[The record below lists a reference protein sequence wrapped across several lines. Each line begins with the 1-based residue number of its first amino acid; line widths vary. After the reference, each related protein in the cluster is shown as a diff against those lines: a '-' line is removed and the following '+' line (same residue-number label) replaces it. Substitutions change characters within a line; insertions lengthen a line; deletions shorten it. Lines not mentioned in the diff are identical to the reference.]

1 MYQEKDIVVGSVWQ
15 SMGGITL
22 RVVVDICDTHVVYK
36 YVMGSDGMPRTA
48 EQTKKE
54 FELDGQSKFNQ
65 EMQAEFH
72 ERIKKLGGKKK
83 HEKDHYRS

>member
-15 SMGGITL
+15 SMGGTTL
-22 RVVVDICDTHVVYK
+22 RVVVDICDTHVGYK

-54 FELDGQSKFNQ
+54 FLEHHTLFYTPRKNLAQVNLATGETVTF
-65 EMQAEFH
+65 
-72 ERIKKLGGKKK
+72 
-83 HEKDHYRS
+83 KD